1 MSRGL
6 GDVYKRQAKLTKYL
20 ILKQVVFYFPKQ
32 TVQLFDSGVQNLDT
46 TIQYLD
52 IKKHLPASQM
62 RGAIVDLST

>member
-1 MSRGL
+1 MFL
-6 GDVYKRQAKLTKYL
+6 QKITKYL

>member
-1 MSRGL
+1 MFL
-6 GDVYKRQAKLTKYL
+6 QKITKYL

-52 IKKHLPASQM
+52 IKK
-62 RGAIVDLST
+62 